1 MDASPPAAAGS
12 ASRPPESPSA
22 GLPLVLRRL
31 AVGVAGLAVAL
42 LAAAACVLSFD
53 DLRALA
59 IAGQAEPR
67 FAYLYPAAFDALL
80 VVALIGVPLVRT
92 GRPLLRLQAGL
103 ILVLLMAAAATA
115 TVATATGATPDVR
128 QAAVVVALL
137 PWVMLSIGLWL
148 LLILAKQ
155 AQAHWSDRDPLTDAA
170 EIVPF
175 EREEP
180 RRASR
185 ETYSPAVSIAQETAP
200 APAVSALEEAA
211 PAREEDAPA
220 PAVSPRPAP
229 EPSHPVLRAPTREPA
244 EAPSHAAVTATPQ
257 EDGRQEAGDAPATT
271 EPEAAP
277 AEAESAEAEP
287 AEVTP
292 TEAEPTNPRPG
303 AEPTSPRRNRPVRW
317 GDLVR
322 PHIGDVLVH
331 PRPRGEAPTD
341 SVRESSAGV
350 NADPGEP
357 PAKDARTTPDNRT
370 TPDSPATPDNLT
382 MPDDR
387 TPDAPGTPRGGAAT
401 AEPDEAATPH
411 DTPADIARDRTE
423 QPEHAAHRPSE
434 PHTESTEKSVEE
446 SVQES
451 VERRGE
457 AHDARTSESEI
468 DTQPLRRLPEIP
480 DPAHEADAADEE
492 EARRKPYGTA
502 AEAKDEPV
510 PVDPPSGR
518 MRSTPLPPD

>member
-1 MDASPPAAAGS
+1 M
-12 ASRPPESPSA
+12 
-22 GLPLVLRRL
+22 LRRL

-180 RRASR
+180 RRASWDAH
-185 ETYSPAVSIAQETAP
+185 SPAVSIAQEIAP
-200 APAVSALEEAA
+200 APAVFALEEAA
-211 PAREEDAPA
+211 PAQEEDAPA
-220 PAVSPRPAP
+220 PVVSPRPAP
-229 EPSHPVLRAPTREPA
+229 EPPRPVRRAPTREPA
-244 EAPSHAAVTATPQ
+244 EAPSRAAVTVTPQ
-257 EDGRQEAGDAPATT
+257 EDGPQEAGDAPTTT
-271 EPEAAP
+271 EPVAAP
-277 AEAESAEAEP
+277 AEAEP

-292 TEAEPTNPRPG
+292 IEAEPANPRPEAG
-303 AEPTSPRRNRPVRW
+303 PTSPRRNRPVRW

-341 SVRESSAGV
+341 SDRESGAGV

-357 PAKDARTTPDNRT
+357 AAKDARTTPDSLT
-370 TPDSPATPDNLT
+370 T
-382 MPDDR
+382 PDDR

-411 DTPADIARDRTE
+411 DTPADIARNRTE
-423 QPEHAAHRPSE
+423 QPEQPEHTAHRPSE
-434 PHTESTEKSVEE
+434 PHTEPTEKSTEKSGEK
-446 SVQES
+446 S

-457 AHDARTSESEI
+457 AHDARTSEAEI